1 MGNEVIFGKITTGWG
16 LVARETDH
24 VITRLEIKSSPTLST
39 SISEASRLNQTPMV
53 SDWINHLYTKSSVQ
67 FSCSVMSDS
76 LQPHGLRHAQASLS
90 ITNSQS
96 LLKLLSI
103 ESVMPSNHLIFCH
116 PLLLPPSIFPSIRV
130 FSNESYTRKP
140 PFKKKNDGGWE
151 SSRLVSM
158 WRCWE
163 GCSLWRTRKVHATS
177 HTPCPCVSFIW
188 LFQSCILLRSTSD
201 LVNKLFSWVLRA
213 ALANYW
219 TEERIVGMYRM
230 TWTCYWCWKWE
241 GRTVLRDGALNL
253 WDLMLCPG
261 GCCQNWIKLG
271 FLGGSDSKES
281 AGNAGD
287 PGSVPG
293 SGRSPGEGN
302 GNPVFL
308 PGEFHGQKSLVG
320 YRPWHHKVSDMTEAI

>member
-1 MGNEVIFGKITTGWG
+1 MWLQGWKLKAHLPCLPLSQRQGGWIKHQWSVI
-16 LVARETDH
+16 E
-24 VITRLEIKSSPTLST
+24 ST
-39 SISEASRLNQTPMV
+39 IYIQG
-53 SDWINHLYTKSSVQ
+53 VQ
-67 FSCSVMSDS
+67 FSSVAQSCLTLCNPMDCSMPRPLCPHQLPEFTQTPVHWVGDAI
-76 LQPHGLRHAQASLS
+76 QPSHLRSSPSPPTFNLS
-90 ITNSQS
+90 QHQS
-96 LLKLLSI
+96 LFKWVIYKEASI
-103 ESVMPSNHLIFCH
+103 
-116 PLLLPPSIFPSIRV
+116 
-130 FSNESYTRKP
+130 
-140 PFKKKNDGGWE
+140 KKKNDGGWE

-188 LFQSCILLRSTSD
+188 LFQSSFLLRSTSD
-201 LVNKLFSWVLRA
+201 LVSKLFSWVLRA

-219 TEERIVGMYRM
+219 TEERVMGMYRM
-230 TWTCYWCWKWE
+230 TWTCYWCLKWE
-241 GRTVLRDGALNL
+241 GRTVLRDRALNL
-253 WDLMLCPG
+253 WDLMLLPG

-287 PGSVPG
+287 PGSIPG

-308 PGEFHGQKSLVG
+308 LGEFHGQKSLVG
-320 YRPWHHKVSDMTEAI
+320 YRLRGHKETDMTEWLTLL